1 MKSAARF
8 TLSLLVV
15 LGIGLAL
22 WPVGQWAYARW
33 NQQQL
38 QDEWAQ
44 SRRETPKKTQRSAAP
59 QSRAEKTSRSKPQA
73 RTLPR
78 TRIVSADMDLNAV
91 VLSGFDEATLRRGPG
106 HMPTS
111 ALPGEAGNCVIAAH
125 RNVYGSY
132 FYNVD
137 KLYPGAQIT
146 LQTPDSDYN
155 YTVISVQTVIDNDVS
170 VLRPPA
176 DPNIAQ
182 LTLITCFTQRT
193 TSRICVIAQM
203 TPQSQTH

>member
-8 TLSLLVV
+8 ALSLMIVV
-15 LGIGLAL
+15 GIGLAL

-38 QDEWAQ
+38 QQEWAAERQ
-44 SRRETPKKTQRSAAP
+44 KPRVAQTSHRQNTAPKS
-59 QSRAEKTSRSKPQA
+59 KTSSKQPV
-73 RTLPR
+73 RPWPR
-78 TRIVSADMDLNAV
+78 TRIVSSDMDLNAV

-106 HMPTS
+106 HLPTS
-111 ALPGEAGNCVIAAH
+111 ALPGELGNCVIASH

-137 KLYPGAQIT
+137 KLIPGSEIT
-146 LQTPDSDYN
+146 LQTPDADYK
-155 YTVISVQTVIDNDVS
+155 YTVIRVRTIADNDAT
-170 VLRPPA
+170 VLRPPN

-193 TSRICVIAQM
+193 TSRICVEAQM
-203 TPQSQTH
+203 MEPVSAY